1 MSDFI
6 LSCESTVDMPYSRIS
21 ARDIPVL
28 FYSYTAGGKEYT
40 DDMGRDPEALPNFY
54 KLLETEIPS
63 TSQINEFQYIDFFTE
78 LLEKGDVLHIVF
90 GSGMTK
96 SIQGANAAAE
106 KLREKFPDRKLY
118 VIDSLC
124 SSSGY
129 GLLVDSA
136 ADLRDEGRTI
146 DEIADWLD
154 QARHRVH
161 HQFFSTDL
169 KYFRKSGR
177 MSGATATVAA
187 ILNICPI
194 LRLDAA
200 GKIVAYDKVRG
211 KRNAIA
217 YIMNKMEKHA
227 VDGLDYSGKVFIC
240 HSNTIG
246 DAMDTK
252 RAIEQRFKKLDG
264 EVQIF
269 DIGTIIASH
278 TGSGTVAVFYFGD
291 ERD

>member
-154 QARHRVH
+154 QARHRIH

-217 YIMNKMEKHA
+217 YTMNKMEKHA

-240 HSNTIG
+240 HSNTID

-278 TGSGTVAVFYFGD
+278 TGPGTVAVFYFGD